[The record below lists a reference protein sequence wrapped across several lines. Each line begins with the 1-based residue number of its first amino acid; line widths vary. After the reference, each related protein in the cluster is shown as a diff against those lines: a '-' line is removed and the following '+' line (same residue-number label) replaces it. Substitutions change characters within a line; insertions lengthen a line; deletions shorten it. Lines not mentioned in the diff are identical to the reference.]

1 MCVDLPTLTVKVLP
15 ADAIPREGTR
25 PAGRCWTA
33 LIAAPDPCNT
43 RITLMRVKAALPAA
57 HGQDWN
63 SRPRR
68 VVSLPSTTDFPP
80 DPTLLSREE
89 LDSTYLEL
97 RGCYSSLMRSR
108 GQHRTLASKAR
119 QEAGVLKQRLLD
131 LARREASVRKDVYE
145 MLEIVTALAGDIE
158 DAGDDLVNEFGRYRL
173 GRKTFQGGSY
183 LGGLIQAVI
192 RFISRWTRTKDRVV
206 ELEEKRQAFLDKTRD
221 LPPLTL
227 GADGHQAPGNEPET
241 AASIQEDQDRGPD
254 R

>member
-1 MCVDLPTLTVKVLP
+1 MNAT
-15 ADAIPREGTR
+15 IRS
-25 PAGRCWTA
+25 
-33 LIAAPDPCNT
+33 
-43 RITLMRVKAALPAA
+43 AALAGPD
-57 HGQDWN
+57 GQDWN
-63 SRPRR
+63 SRVCR
-68 VVSLPSTTDFPP
+68 VVNLPSTRDFPP

-89 LDSTYLEL
+89 LDSTYLQL

-119 QEAGVLKQRLLD
+119 EDAVILKQRLLD

-158 DAGDDLVNEFGRYRL
+158 DAGDDLVNEFGRYQL
-173 GRKTFQGGSY
+173 GRKSFQGGSY

-192 RFISRWTRTKDRVV
+192 RFISRWTRTKDRVT
-206 ELEEKRQAFLDKTRD
+206 ELDQKRQAFLDKSKD

-227 GADGHQAPGNEPET
+227 GSNGHQGPATLAEEGLP
-241 AASIQEDQDRGPD
+241 SIEVTIDNPQTVKAEEGEANGPD